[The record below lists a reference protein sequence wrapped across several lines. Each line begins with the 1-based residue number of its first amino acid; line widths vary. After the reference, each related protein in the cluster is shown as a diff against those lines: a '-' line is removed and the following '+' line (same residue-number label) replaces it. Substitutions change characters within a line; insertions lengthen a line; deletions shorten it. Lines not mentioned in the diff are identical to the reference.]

1 MISPRR
7 LLPAERKRQIA
18 KLVEELGALR
28 ISDVAAR
35 FGVADETV
43 RRDLLSLE
51 RQGLLTREHG
61 GASLAGVD
69 AETPYRRRERSQAA
83 AKRLIAQA
91 AARFVRDGST
101 IILDSGTTTHHMV
114 EFLRSKRDLVVI
126 TNGISHV
133 ADLLANPTTSVV
145 VAGGAVRRAS
155 LGTAGD
161 MAVATLEK
169 LHADRCFL
177 ATHSFSA
184 DTGVTYPHLEEATVK
199 RAMIAAAAEVTLL
212 ADGSKYGRTSMVQ
225 VASLNELQRVITS
238 EPIAEE
244 AVARLRLAGIEVLV
258 VDKGQAEESRELEEE
273 DAWRG
278 QI

>member
-1 MISPRR
+1 
-7 LLPAERKRQIA
+7 
-18 KLVEELGALR
+18 LR

-43 RRDLLSLE
+43 RRDFVSLE

-61 GASLAGVD
+61 GASLVGVD
-69 AETPYRRRERSQAA
+69 TETPYRRRERDQAG

-91 AARFVRDGST
+91 AAGVVRDGST

-155 LGTAGD
+155 LGAAGD

-169 LHADRCFL
+169 LHADQCFL
-177 ATHSFSA
+177 ATHSFSE

-199 RAMIAAAAEVTLL
+199 RAMMAAAAEVTLL

-225 VASLNELQRVITS
+225 VASLNELQRIITS
-238 EPIAEE
+238 EPIAKD
-244 AVARLRLAGIEVLV
+244 AVGRLRLAGVEVIV
-258 VDKGQAEESRELEEE
+258 VGKGPPEERSEFEDE
-273 DAWRG
+273 DARRG
-278 QI
+278 